1 VAILSGGRNGCV
13 TGEDARWLGG
23 RQASALNPT
32 YSAFRRS
39 GVRFAAET
47 ASIEWKALGAV

>member
-23 RQASALNPT
+23 RQASALDPT
-32 YSAFRRS
+32 YSALRRS